1 MLSPTQSAATAASFL
16 SKAPAGH
23 DEVPA
28 PAGATSRR
36 GHQPAPGADIDDEV
50 VDERVVRWR
59 AVRRWRGEP
68 EPLADWHAFR
78 SEQDASH

>member
-1 MLSPTQSAATAASFL
+1 MTKSQRQRVRRAAAVISL
-16 SKAPAGH
+16 
-23 DEVPA
+23 
-28 PAGATSRR
+28 RR
-36 GHQPAPGADIDDEV
+36 ADIDDEV

-78 SEQDASH
+78 PKQDASH